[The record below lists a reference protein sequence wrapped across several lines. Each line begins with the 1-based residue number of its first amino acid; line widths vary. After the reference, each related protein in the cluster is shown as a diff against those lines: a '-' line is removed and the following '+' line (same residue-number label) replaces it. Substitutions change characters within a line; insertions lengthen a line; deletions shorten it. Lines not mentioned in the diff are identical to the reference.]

1 MSLLS
6 LIIFGAVS
14 VYSFHVLAFLIA
26 LGCVNMII
34 QVYRAKFSCEMDNIF
49 FFALHSFACM
59 ISACVILKSEHRKFS
74 ITPGGKSVSY
84 WRSYFKPFLLE

>member
-1 MSLLS
+1 MRATECSETKILMSLLS

-26 LGCVNMII
+26 SGCVNMII

-49 FFALHSFACM
+49 FLHF
-59 ISACVILKSEHRKFS
+59 IIL
-74 ITPGGKSVSY
+74 
-84 WRSYFKPFLLE
+84 LA